1 MKLLQNVLYF
11 QGWEFAQK
19 NERFAH
25 LLIFG
30 ERPERIAHS
39 RSIDLSEMS
48 EWANE
53 RMSEFPAL
61 CNCTVYVVESWLDQL
76 HVEDVSVVD
85 GRPVIG
91 TTIMTLYTLQDKY
104 ETIYSKVGTDGP
116 LIFLFK
122 NNQ

>member
-1 MKLLQNVLYF
+1 MCY
-11 QGWEFAQK
+11 
-19 NERFAH
+19 
-25 LLIFG
+25 
-30 ERPERIAHS
+30 
-39 RSIDLSEMS
+39 
-48 EWANE
+48 
-53 RMSEFPAL
+53 AL
-61 CNCTVYVVESWLDQL
+61 YVVESWLDQL